1 MKLQI
6 QESYSL
12 ANILIIISL
21 VLLLSYGTDVILKNF
36 NAEGFLLMDTITR
49 GIVFGGIAVAFSII
63 AFILSLREKLFI
75 VSTFLIVNGIIM
87 ITGGLLIAFNI
98 IKSSENALLISMI
111 SGIIVI
117 SLGIWKKVGFRNIV
131 TEKYFN
137 ISLNQQFSTF

>member
-6 QESYSL
+6 QESHSL
-12 ANILIIISL
+12 PNSLIIISL

-36 NAEGFLLMDTITR
+36 NGEGFLLMDTITR

-111 SGIIVI
+111 TGIIVI

-131 TEKYFN
+131 SGKNTL
-137 ISLNQQFSTF
+137 IHH

>member
-1 MKLQI
+1 MKWNCRFRNLI
-6 QESYSL
+6 L
-12 ANILIIISL
+12 GNILIIISL

-63 AFILSLREKLFI
+63 VFILSFREKLFI

-98 IKSSENALLISMI
+98 IKSSEKCITDIND
-111 SGIIVI
+111 
-117 SLGIWKKVGFRNIV
+117 
-131 TEKYFN
+131 
-137 ISLNQQFSTF
+137 

>member
-6 QESYSL
+6 QESHSL
-12 ANILIIISL
+12 AANILIIISL

-36 NAEGFLLMDTITR
+36 NGEGFLLMDTITR

-75 VSTFLIVNGIIM
+75 VSTFLIVNGLIM

-131 TEKYFN
+131 SGKNEV
-137 ISLNQQFSTF
+137 

>member
-36 NAEGFLLMDTITR
+36 NGEGFLLMDTITR

-75 VSTFLIVNGIIM
+75 VSTFLIVGH
-87 ITGGLLIAFNI
+87 
-98 IKSSENALLISMI
+98 
-111 SGIIVI
+111 
-117 SLGIWKKVGFRNIV
+117 
-131 TEKYFN
+131 TEHSK
-137 ISLNQQFSTF
+137 IPIPLSTNHS

>member
-6 QESYSL
+6 QKSHSL

-36 NAEGFLLMDTITR
+36 NVEGFLLMDTITR

-131 TEKYFN
+131 SGKNT
-137 ISLNQQFSTF
+137 LTHH

>member
-6 QESYSL
+6 QESHSL

-21 VLLLSYGTDVILKNF
+21 VLLLSYGIDVILKNF
-36 NAEGFLLMDTITR
+36 NGEGFLLMDTITR

-117 SLGIWKKVGFRNIV
+117 SLGISKKVGSRNIV
-131 TEKYFN
+131 SGKNT
-137 ISLNQQFSTF
+137 LTHH

>member
-6 QESYSL
+6 QESHSL
-12 ANILIIISL
+12 PNILIIISL

-36 NAEGFLLMDTITR
+36 NGEGFLLMDTITR

-111 SGIIVI
+111 TGIIVI
-117 SLGIWKKVGFRNIV
+117 SLGIWKKVGLRNIV
-131 TEKYFN
+131 SGKNT
-137 ISLNQQFSTF
+137 LTHH

>member
-6 QESYSL
+6 QKSHSL

-36 NAEGFLLMDTITR
+36 NVEGFLLMDTITR

-63 AFILSLREKLFI
+63 AFLLSLREKLFI

-98 IKSSENALLISMI
+98 IKSSENA
-111 SGIIVI
+111 
-117 SLGIWKKVGFRNIV
+117 
-131 TEKYFN
+131 Y
-137 ISLNQQFSTF
+137 